1 MLIIKRFLSCNT
13 SGTVILGKWDQF
25 KYKSSMPLVLSSVNV
40 KTVELL
46 ENCWCGNTDS
56 LSLIADALHCRNK
69 YKKCLTIVFFPSVK
83 QLIFFI
89 LKFINS
95 WNNRFCDVKTCLC
108 KCNSLWGF
116 VIKDLVPINWYIN
129 ICTAVK
135 LSCNYSWRTKDRP
148 EIVHEILFICALGDN
163 MNNLTCYCTL
173 LYSLDMVCF

>member
-1 MLIIKRFLSCNT
+1 MVNN
-13 SGTVILGKWDQF
+13 
-25 KYKSSMPLVLSSVNV
+25 SVQISV
-40 KTVELL
+40 H
-46 ENCWCGNTDS
+46 S
-56 LSLIADALHCRNK
+56 I
-69 YKKCLTIVFFPSVK
+69 FPSVK

-95 WNNRFCDVKTCLC
+95 WNNRCCDVKTCLC

-129 ICTAVK
+129 ICTTVK

-148 EIVHEILFICALGDN
+148 VHEILFICALGDN

-173 LYSLDMVCF
+173 FVGHGMLLMVTCNKQKFYGIFKIWNEVDCKTLSTS